1 MEPAESIAE
10 LNLLELGTARL
21 GFAPNDARPL
31 TGAVAVP
38 PAAGD
43 RYAYVE
49 DRTVVLYSEE
59 QDMSAQFNIEIE
71 QGMTWARTV
80 WWEQDNGSAV
90 DMTGATVKMQ
100 IRAEKLASA
109 DHKATLAS
117 YAPQGGD
124 PTPWFNA
131 IDIIEEDGKITMS
144 LSPDDTGNI
153 AAGVWYY
160 DLVVTML
167 AGDKHKLM
175 EGRATIDP
183 TVTA

>member
-1 MEPAESIAE
+1 MQPAESLAE

-21 GFAPNDARPL
+21 AFAPNDARPL

-80 WWEQDNGSAV
+80 WWEQDNGEPV
-90 DMTGATVKMQ
+90 DMTGATAKMQ
-100 IRAEKLASA
+100 IRAEKSTTA

-117 YAPQGGD
+117 YSAQGGD
-124 PTPWFNA
+124 PSPWFNA
-131 IDIIEEDGKITMS
+131 IDIEEEEGKITLG
-144 LSPDDTGNI
+144 LSPDDTAAI
-153 AAGVWYY
+153 DAGVWYY
-160 DLVVTML
+160 DLVITL
-167 AGDKHKLM
+167 LGGEKHKLM

-183 TVTA
+183 AVTA